1 MKRQKS
7 AAFAESRDKY
17 ANNKNYCKVRDHCYY
32 TGKQRG
38 PAHSISNLRYSIPN
52 KVPVIFHNI

>member
-32 TGKQRG
+32 TGK
-38 PAHSISNLRYSIPN
+38 
-52 KVPVIFHNI
+52 